1 MCPVG
6 IGHIG
11 PRRMSEMRLLL
22 VEDDAMI
29 GKSIREGLRRDGY
42 VVDWVRDGWAG
53 EHAVGEQTY
62 DLLLLDLG
70 LPRKNGIEVLNS
82 VRRTGKTLPVLV
94 ITARDSV
101 EDRVNGLDAGA
112 DDYLVKPFSM
122 SELRA
127 RVRALLRRS
136 SGRTESV
143 LKCGDLEL
151 DTVDREVRLRGE
163 RVALSHREL
172 ALLERLMHKPGATVS
187 KAALENSIY
196 GWGEEVESNAIE
208 VHVSKLRRKLGP
220 SLIETVRGLGYRVK
234 PG

>member
-1 MCPVG
+1 MCPVA
-6 IGHIG
+6 HRARG
-11 PRRMSEMRLLL
+11 PRWVPEMRLLL

-53 EHAVGEQTY
+53 EHALGEQTY

-82 VRRTGKTLPVLV
+82 VRRTGKMLPVLV

-112 DDYLVKPFSM
+112 DDYLIKPFSM

-136 SGRTESV
+136 GGRTDSV

-163 RVALSHREL
+163 RVALSSREL
-172 ALLERLMHKPGATVS
+172 ALIERLLHRVGATVS
-187 KAALENSIY
+187 RATLEHSVY

-208 VHVSKLRRKLGP
+208 VHVSNLRKKLGP
-220 SLIETVRGLGYRVK
+220 SIIETVRGMGYRMR
-234 PG
+234 P

>member
-1 MCPVG
+1 MPDRASGTSLPVG
-6 IGHIG
+6 F
-11 PRRMSEMRLLL
+11 SEMRLLL

-53 EHAVGEQTY
+53 EHALGEQTY

-82 VRRTGKTLPVLV
+82 ARRTGKTLPVLV

-101 EDRVNGLDAGA
+101 EDRVSGLDAGA

-122 SELRA
+122 PELRA

-136 SGRTESV
+136 SGRSQSI
-143 LKCGDLEL
+143 LKCGELEL

-163 RVALSHREL
+163 RVALSVREL
-172 ALLERLMHKPGATVS
+172 VLIERLLHRVGATVS
-187 KAALENSIY
+187 KAALEHSVY

-208 VHVSKLRRKLGP
+208 VHVSNLRKKLGA
-220 SLIETVRGLGYRVK
+220 SIIETVRGMGYRMRA
-234 PG
+234 

>member
-1 MCPVG
+1 M
-6 IGHIG
+6 
-11 PRRMSEMRLLL
+11 
-22 VEDDAMI
+22 
-29 GKSIREGLRRDGY
+29 
-42 VVDWVRDGWAG
+42 RDGWAG
-53 EHAVGEQTY
+53 EHALGGQTY

-82 VRRTGKTLPVLV
+82 TRRTGKTLPVLV

-136 SGRTESV
+136 SGRTESI
-143 LKCGDLEL
+143 LKCGELEL

-163 RVALSHREL
+163 RVALSSREL
-172 ALLERLMHKPGATVS
+172 ALIERLLYRIGATVS
-187 KAALENSIY
+187 KAALEHSVY

-208 VHVSKLRRKLGP
+208 VHVSNLRKKLGP
-220 SLIETVRGLGYRVK
+220 SIIETVRGMGYRMRA
-234 PG
+234 